1 MKNIYLPTRL
11 LRHHLVANIINKD
24 KHFRGFCFLN
34 TILLLADS
42 FHFGD
47 WWANGKRDMPF
58 TWYPDK
64 DELFFHCGVKTTAD
78 EKKYYQMMNEFN
90 DVGIL
95 LMKNNEHYMRLEF
108 PDMMKY
114 VDKTNEDDL
123 RKKIGGKEE
132 WAKGIIKQSQNGDD
146 YLEETSNQSK
156 LNNITLNKTKTNTSN
171 YIDNNITDINSS
183 SSQASS
189 DKGSDDDIPFDTQA
203 YGQQVQDDCE
213 RNEREYQEIMK
224 DIEKNKKIK

>member
-1 MKNIYLPTRL
+1 
-11 LRHHLVANIINKD
+11 
-24 KHFRGFCFLN
+24 
-34 TILLLADS
+34 
-42 FHFGD
+42 
-47 WWANGKRDMPF
+47 
-58 TWYPDK
+58 
-64 DELFFHCGVKTTAD
+64 
-78 EKKYYQMMNEFN
+78 MMNEFN

>member
-11 LRHHLVANIINKD
+11 LRHHLVARIIKKD
-24 KHFRGFCFLN
+24 LHFRGFCFFN

-64 DELFFHCGVKTTAD
+64 DELFFHCGIKTTAD

-90 DVGIL
+90 EVGIL
-95 LMKNNEHYMRLEF
+95 VMNDNEHYMRLEF
-108 PDMMKY
+108 PDLMKY
-114 VDKTNEDDL
+114 VDKTNEDDI
-123 RKKIGGKEE
+123 RDKIGKKED
-132 WAKGIIKQSQNGDD
+132 WAKGIIEHSDNGDN

-156 LNNITLNKTKTNTSN
+156 LNNIKLKQTKTNTSN
-171 YIDNNITDINSS
+171 NIDNNIRDINSS
-183 SSQASS
+183 SPQAPS
-189 DKGSDDDIPFDTQA
+189 DKGSDDDEFDSA
-203 YGQQVQDDCE
+203 YWEDVGRQNVE
-213 RNEREYQEIMK
+213 EMKLNELKHKE
-224 DIEKNKKIK
+224 

>member
-1 MKNIYLPTRL
+1 
-11 LRHHLVANIINKD
+11 
-24 KHFRGFCFLN
+24 
-34 TILLLADS
+34 
-42 FHFGD
+42 
-47 WWANGKRDMPF
+47 MPF

-64 DELFFHCGVKTTAD
+64 EELFYLCGIKTTEQ
-78 EKKYYQMMNEFN
+78 EKKFYQLMSELNN
-90 DVGIL
+90 AGIFF
-95 LMKNNEHYMRLEF
+95 MEDSEHYMKLEF
-108 PDMMKY
+108 PTLMKY

-183 SSQASS
+183 
-189 DKGSDDDIPFDTQA
+189 
-203 YGQQVQDDCE
+203 
-213 RNEREYQEIMK
+213 
-224 DIEKNKKIK
+224 

>member
-11 LRHHLVANIINKD
+11 LRHHLVSRIIKQD
-24 KHFRGFCFLN
+24 LHFRGFCFFN

-64 DELFFHCGVKTTAD
+64 RELFFHCGIKTTAD

-90 DVGIL
+90 ELGIL
-95 LMKNNEHYMRLEF
+95 LMENNEHYMRLEF

-123 RKKIGGKEE
+123 RKKIGKKAD
-132 WAKGIIKQSQNGDD
+132 WSKGLIEHSQNGDD
-146 YLEETSNQSK
+146 YLEETSNQIRVNNNK
-156 LNNITLNKTKTNTSN
+156 LKQTKTNTSN
-171 YIDNNITDINSS
+171 YIDNNIRDINSS
-183 SSQASS
+183 SPQAPS
-189 DKGSDDDIPFDTQA
+189 DKGSDDDEFDSA
-203 YGQQVQDDCE
+203 YWEEVGRQNVEEMQM
-213 RNEREYQEIMK
+213 NELKHKE
-224 DIEKNKKIK
+224 